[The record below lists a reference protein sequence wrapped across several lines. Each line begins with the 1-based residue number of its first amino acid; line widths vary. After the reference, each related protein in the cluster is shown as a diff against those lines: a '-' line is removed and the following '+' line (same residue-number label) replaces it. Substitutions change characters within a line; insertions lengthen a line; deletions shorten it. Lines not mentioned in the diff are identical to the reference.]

1 MQNSLD
7 VPANKSVAWK
17 KSDNVPGRPVSST
30 TQNLHLIRDSKSISP
45 RKTSS
50 KSKHRKTSSSSSFQE
65 FQDST
70 EDAWDIGDDEF
81 CLTTDVS
88 IHSKVAQS
96 TAMKVLSNHSKG
108 TLTLSNV
115 GISNNSPSD
124 TSTTNTSSITPESN
138 KCNDNSNVTSYETKA
153 AALQRLATQKGDIS
167 LEDQKGCPTINNS
180 VSNASPPT
188 GPGIGIR
195 QIHKKQPSLFNTQNL
210 SHSSSDELSQ
220 REAAR
225 IQMFYK
231 LLNSQN
237 IDLKELRNLSWYGIP
252 TKVRPITWKLLS
264 GYLPTCLDRKESL
277 QRRKEEYQ
285 TFVHRYYDSRNEDSH
300 HETYRQIHIDV
311 PRMSPLV
318 PLFQQE
324 IVQMAFERILYI
336 LAIRHPA
343 SGYVQGMNDLVTP
356 FFVVF
361 LQDFIP
367 PNADVESYD
376 VSQLALD
383 DLQQVEADS
392 YWCMAKLLDG
402 IQDNYTF
409 AQPGIQKKVHTLK
422 ELMQRIDAPLHN
434 HLRKHSIEYLQ
445 FSFRWMNNL
454 LMRELPLACTIRL
467 WDTYLSE
474 PNGFSNFHLYVCA
487 AFLKYWSREL
497 LNEKDFQG
505 LMLTLQNLPTL
516 HWGDN
521 EISILVAEAYKLKFM
536 FDDAPNHLQPRE
548 T

>member
-1 MQNSLD
+1 MQNSYD
-7 VPANKSVAWK
+7 VPDNKSVSWK

-45 RKTSS
+45 KKASS

-65 FQDST
+65 FQEST
-70 EDAWDIGDDEF
+70 DDAWDIGDDEF
-81 CLTTDVS
+81 CLATDVS

-108 TLTLSNV
+108 NLPF
-115 GISNNSPSD
+115 SNNSISDASSKNPSEPSKKD
-124 TSTTNTSSITPESN
+124 SDSSS
-138 KCNDNSNVTSYETKA
+138 SAVSSYETKA

-167 LEDQKGCPTINNS
+167 LDDVKGSTISNS
-180 VSNASPPT
+180 ISNASPLP

-195 QIHKKQPSLFNTQNL
+195 QIHKKPSSLFNTQNL
-210 SHSSSDELSQ
+210 SVSSSDGSSE

-225 IQMFYK
+225 LQMFHK

-237 IDLKELRNLSWYGIP
+237 TDLKELRKLSWSGTP
-252 TKVRPITWKLLS
+252 VKVRPITWKLLS
-264 GYLPTCLDRKESL
+264 GYLPTCLERRESFL

-285 TFVHRYYDSRNEDSH
+285 SFVSRYYDIRNEDVH

-367 PNADVESYD
+367 ADADVESYD
-376 VSQLALD
+376 VSQLSSDA
-383 DLQQVEADS
+383 LQQVEADS

-409 AQPGIQKKVHTLK
+409 AQPGIQKKVHMLK
-422 ELMQRIDAPLHN
+422 ELIQRIDAPLHN
-434 HLRKHSIEYLQ
+434 HLKKHSIEYLQ

-497 LNEKDFQG
+497 LQERDFQG

-516 HWGDN
+516 HWSDN
-521 EISILVAEAYKLKFM
+521 EISLLVAEAYRLKYM

-548 T
+548 S